1 MSQIFVRCF
10 AAFIVVS
17 LVVPGA
23 FGADDTPSVQVETV
37 ALRQQKLS
45 DTVTAYGTVATSEE
59 SMADISFPHAG
70 QITSLDVRAGQKVH
84 TGEPLVTI
92 TADPATLQSYERAL
106 AALEFA
112 KHDLARQQTLLA
124 QRLATNAQVAAAQK
138 VVADA
143 TVALEA
149 ERQLGNDQHTKLAS
163 APFNGYVAQLMAA
176 PGARLQ
182 ANTAIMKLARTDQG
196 LRIAAGLKVEDAGRI
211 EPGMAAQITPI
222 LSSGSQPLQGTV
234 RQISG
239 TINATSKLIDA
250 WIDVTQTAKL
260 VPGTSVSVAIIL
272 SRHDGWVVP
281 RNAVLRDDKGSYIF
295 QVAKGRAK
303 RVDVNT
309 GIETDQLTEVSAAF
323 DTSLKVVASGNYELR
338 DGMAVR
344 EVSSATY
351 P

>member
-1 MSQIFVRCF
+1 MNQIFVVCLT
-10 AAFIVVS
+10 AFIVVS
-17 LVVPGA
+17 VVGCGA

-37 ALRQQKLS
+37 ALRQQELS
-45 DTVTAYGTVATSEE
+45 ETVTAYGTVATSEE

-92 TADPATLQSYERAL
+92 TADPATLQSYENAL

-112 KHDLARQQTLLA
+112 KHDLARQENLLA
-124 QRLATNAQVAAAQK
+124 QRIATNAQVAAAQK
-138 VVADA
+138 AATDA
-143 TVALEA
+143 TAALA
-149 ERQLGNDQHTKLAS
+149 TERKLGNDQRIKVET
-163 APFNGYVAQLMAA
+163 APFNGYVAQIMAA

-182 ANTAIMKLARTDQG
+182 ANTTIMKLARSDQG
-196 LRIAAGLKVEDAGRI
+196 LRIAAGLKLEDAGRI
-211 EPGMAAQITPI
+211 EPGMTAQITPI
-222 LSSGSQPLQGTV
+222 LSSRSLPLQGTV

-250 WIDVTQTAKL
+250 WIDVTQMAKL
-260 VPGTSVSVAIIL
+260 VPGTSVSVVIIL

-295 QVAKGRAK
+295 QVANGLAK
-303 RVDVNT
+303 RVDVKT
-309 GIETDQLTEVSAAF
+309 GIETDQLTEVSTAF
-323 DTSLKVVASGNYELR
+323 DPSLKVVASGNYELR

-344 EVSSATY
+344 EASSATN